1 MRKVSQ
7 QRKFKKYN
15 NLKHKPKSTNQTRV
29 QEEQENLPLEKT
41 GKTLYSDI
49 LTLSRQKPISDRNQS
64 IDFRHE
70 RVKTQAKQNRNWKK
84 VKWDKNINN
93 NPT

>member
-7 QRKFKKYN
+7 QRKFEKYK

-29 QEEQENLPLEKT
+29 QEEQEDLPLEKT

-70 RVKTQAKQNRNWKK
+70 RVKTQAKQNRN
-84 VKWDKNINN
+84 
-93 NPT
+93 

>member
-7 QRKFKKYN
+7 QQKFKKYN

-29 QEEQENLPLEKT
+29 QEEQEDLPLEKT

-70 RVKTQAKQNRNWKK
+70 RVKTQAKQNRN
-84 VKWDKNINN
+84 
-93 NPT
+93 

>member
-29 QEEQENLPLEKT
+29 QEEQEDLPLEKT
-41 GKTLYSDI
+41 GKTLYSHI

-70 RVKTQAKQNRNWKK
+70 RVKTQAKQNRN
-84 VKWDKNINN
+84 
-93 NPT
+93 